1 MIRVIERLG
10 RCEVRKEIEVTKD
23 NAASV
28 LRMIRDGYTV
38 KWMDSRESRT
48 ETADSRLE
56 VQRVRRR
63 RRRAPD
69 VTPEKVAVMVQLRK
83 KGLAHRII
91 ARRVG
96 LSLSATGS
104 HIRKAMKKESK

>member
-1 MIRVIERLG
+1 MIRVSERLG
-10 RCEVRKEIEVTKD
+10 RCEVRKEIVVTKD

-38 KWMDSRESRT
+38 KWMDRSESRT
-48 ETADSRLE
+48 ETIGGTP

-63 RRRAPD
+63 RRRAPN
-69 VTPEKVAVMVQLRK
+69 VTPETVAAMVQLRK

-96 LSLSATGS
+96 LSLTATGN
-104 HIRKAMKKESK
+104 HIRKAMKKEGK